1 MADINSQEE
10 NDFVWKDI
18 GKRVTVLDF
27 DTSLDVT
34 GTPIF
39 GVVRLINTCHFT
51 CV

>member
-18 GKRVTVLDF
+18 GERVKDLDF
-27 DTSLDVT
+27 GTSLDVT

-39 GVVRLINTCHFT
+39 GGVELINTCHFT
-51 CV
+51 CF